1 MIAASGRN
9 AILDEEDAA
18 LWAHVAGQV
27 NPLRKA
33 PKRAP
38 AQPPANA
45 RKQESPRPAPAAPQ
59 TSAPRAEHKPL
70 MPESR
75 ERLHR
80 TAERRMRRG
89 SVEVADRL
97 DLHGLTRD
105 EAHRAVMR
113 FLSGLASD
121 GGRIA
126 LVITGK
132 GTMKGGEGVLR
143 SELPRWLSEGTLARS
158 VLAWRPAAP
167 RHGGEGAF
175 YVLLRRKEGR

>member
-1 MIAASGRN
+1 
-9 AILDEEDAA
+9 
-18 LWAHVAGQV
+18 
-27 NPLRKA
+27 
-33 PKRAP
+33 
-38 AQPPANA
+38 
-45 RKQESPRPAPAAPQ
+45 
-59 TSAPRAEHKPL
+59 